1 MSEQTVVTIVVA
13 LLSLLGGAGF
23 WGYMSS
29 RKEAPIKKR
38 DADVAV
44 AHQSQQM
51 ALAIAEDLRE
61 DVGRIR
67 SELNE
72 EREARKAL
80 AARVDKQDHT
90 IQGLRAVVRAF
101 REAWADLTANWHTIR
116 LQETPPPE
124 PRLLTQFE
132 DSVTATAKPLS
143 DH

>member
-1 MSEQTVVTIVVA
+1 VSEQTVVTIVVA

-44 AHQSQQM
+44 AHTSQQM

-67 SELNE
+67 TELTDTRTE
-72 EREARKAL
+72 LGIEREARQAL
-80 AARVDKQDHT
+80 ARRVDAQEST
-90 IQGLRAVVRAF
+90 IQGLRSAVRAF
-101 REAWADLTANWHTIR
+101 RDAWANLTANWAVIR
-116 LQETPPPE
+116 LQETPPAE
-124 PRLLTQFE
+124 PHITLDLRE
-132 DSVTATAKPLS
+132 EAK
-143 DH
+143 

>member
-1 MSEQTVVTIVVA
+1 MSEQTIVTIVVG

-23 WGYMSS
+23 WGYMTN

-80 AARVDKQDHT
+80 ALRVDKQEST
-90 IQGLRAVVRAF
+90 IQGLRAAVRAF
-101 REAWADLTANWHTIR
+101 RDAWANLTANWQVIR
-116 LQETPPPE
+116 LQDYPPAE
-124 PRLLTQFE
+124 PHITLHE
-132 DSVTATAKPLS
+132 EAT
-143 DH
+143 